1 MFIPGLD
8 GAFATMVNFAAS
20 AQGVMDSAPLYYY
33 FCYFMAA
40 GVGVPLSEDAMV
52 AWVGAKI
59 ITQGLPIWKAA
70 AYLATCYCG
79 VVLSDL
85 TTFYIG
91 RALRLGCFKF
101 IADAITS
108 NEENMQRANA
118 LLSRWGTYVGVASR
132 LTLGFRGPLALVC
145 GLSGVPVL
153 QFARG
158 VALGACITMPCQLIV
173 GYLLRNTAN
182 VYVATLALVAG
193 PTVVGQFA
201 GVAMAVGGLIAG
213 YNATTKR
220 GTKEGEADDKSP
232 AAGAGA
238 SA

>member
-8 GAFATMVNFAAS
+8 GAFATVMNFAAS
-20 AQGVMDSAPLYYY
+20 AELVMDTAPLYCY

-59 ITQGLPIWKAA
+59 LNQGFPLWKGA

-79 VVLSDL
+79 VVLSDV

-91 RALRLGCFKF
+91 RALRLGCFSF
-101 IADAITS
+101 IADAIRS
-108 NEENMQRANA
+108 NEANMQRANA

-132 LTLGFRGPLALVC
+132 LTIGFRGPLALVC
-145 GLSGVPVL
+145 GLSGIPVL

-158 VALGACITMPCQLIV
+158 VALGALITMPCQLLV
-173 GYLLRNTAN
+173 GFLFRATPN
-182 VYVATLALVAG
+182 VYVSTLALVAG

-201 GVAMAVGGLIAG
+201 GVAMAVGGLFFASKEAQAG
-213 YNATTKR
+213 QSKR
-220 GTKEGEADDKSP
+220 DGEGESDGT
-232 AAGAGA
+232 AAA
-238 SA
+238 ST